1 MVFLRINLM
10 LSRLSGLIR
19 NSLPQTQQKQ
29 SAKRNIP
36 ALADQA
42 RLFDGD
48 DHLFRREILSCQVY
62 GEYGC
67 GASTV
72 WVAHH
77 TNAKIVSVD
86 SSAEWIAKVELET
99 ESYREKLHIDRVDLG
114 EIAAWGYPTTYRY
127 RSRFHDYVASP
138 WRHGVKPDLVL
149 IDGRF
154 RVACFLHSLLTA
166 EPGTR
171 LIFDDYNNRPHYH
184 LVEEFCPVKER
195 EGRQA
200 LFLVPDQLDRS
211 AIVVE
216 AEHFLYVRD

>member
-1 MVFLRINLM
+1 M

-29 SAKRNIP
+29 FAKKNTP
-36 ALADQA
+36 DLADQA

-48 DHLFRREILSCQVY
+48 DHMFQREILSCQVY

-77 TNAKIVSVD
+77 TAAKIVSVD

-99 ESYREKLHIDRVDLG
+99 KSHREKLHIDRVDLG

-154 RVACFLHSLLTA
+154 RVACFLHSLLTT
-166 EPGTR
+166 EPGSR

-184 LVEEFCPVKER
+184 LVEEFCLVKER

-200 LFLVPDQLDRS
+200 LFLVPDQLERP
-211 AIVVE
+211 AIV
-216 AEHFLYVRD
+216 AEGERFLYVRD

>member
-1 MVFLRINLM
+1 MDLM

-29 SAKRNIP
+29 FAKKNTP
-36 ALADQA
+36 DLADQA

-48 DHLFRREILSCQVY
+48 DHMFQREILSCQVY

-77 TNAKIVSVD
+77 TAAKIVSVD
-86 SSAEWIAKVELET
+86 SSAEWIAKVELEN

>member
-1 MVFLRINLM
+1 M
-10 LSRLSGLIR
+10 LSNLSRFIR
-19 NSLPQTQQKQ
+19 KSLQQTQEKQ
-29 SAKRNIP
+29 SVKENSP
-36 ALADQA
+36 SLADQA

-48 DHLFRREILSCQVY
+48 NHMFQREIPSCQVY

-72 WVAHH
+72 WVAHR
-77 TNAKIVSVD
+77 TNARIMAVD
-86 SSAEWIAKVELET
+86 SSAEWIAKVALET
-99 ESYREKLHIDRVDLG
+99 EIFRERLRIEEVNLD
-114 EIAAWGYPTTYRY
+114 EIAAWGYPTTYRH
-127 RSRFHDYVASP
+127 RSRFRDYVASP

-154 RVACFLHSLLTA
+154 RVACFLHSLLNA

-171 LIFDDYNNRPHYH
+171 IIFDDYNNRPHYH
-184 LVEEFCPVKER
+184 LVEEFCTVEER

-211 AIVVE
+211 AIVAE
-216 AEHFLYVRD
+216 EEHFLYVRD

>member
-1 MVFLRINLM
+1 MDLM

-29 SAKRNIP
+29 FAKKNTP
-36 ALADQA
+36 DLADQA

-48 DHLFRREILSCQVY
+48 DHMFQREILSCQVY

-67 GASTV
+67 GASAV

-77 TNAKIVSVD
+77 TAAKIVSVD

-99 ESYREKLHIDRVDLG
+99 KSHREKLHIDRVDLG

-166 EPGTR
+166 ESGTR